1 MSWSSSLD
9 SRLSKITFDCS
20 GMPSTSFL
28 YQIGRC
34 YVSLLPILGSK
45 KLSGTQM
52 TLISTERIDRFKG
65 FDTKP
70 IICAK
75 GNICTKKPQKCEPQ
89 EFIFDKERQYCV
101 LWKLL
106 SFMIHLSH
114 FVFAS
119 CNPRNPLPASS
130 FPKTLMFPTFAYP
143 FRTSLTPKTFPYRT
157 FLTPTNLSLP
167 INAFLSIVSLFYLD
181 FCCSA

>member
-9 SRLSKITFDCS
+9 SRLSKVTFDCS

-28 YQIGRC
+28 DQIGRC

-70 IICAK
+70 IIFSK
-75 GNICTKKPQKCEPQ
+75 EIYVQRNRRNVNHKNLFLTKKDNTVYCENYWVS
-89 EFIFDKERQYCV
+89 I
-101 LWKLL
+101 
-106 SFMIHLSH
+106 MIHLSH

-119 CNPRNPLPASS
+119 CNARNPLRASS

-143 FRTSLTPKTFPYRT
+143 FRTSLTP
-157 FLTPTNLSLP
+157 NDLP
-167 INAFLSIVSLFYLD
+167 LQNFSYT
-181 FCCSA
+181 